1 MKTYTEEARLK
12 TLESKGGVMYFLVE
26 KPDRIYR
33 GMVLLSPAHNHN
45 RKRIVCMKVYKINE
59 EGRAK

>member
-45 RKRIVCMKVYKINE
+45 RKRIVCMKVYKI
-59 EGRAK
+59 K